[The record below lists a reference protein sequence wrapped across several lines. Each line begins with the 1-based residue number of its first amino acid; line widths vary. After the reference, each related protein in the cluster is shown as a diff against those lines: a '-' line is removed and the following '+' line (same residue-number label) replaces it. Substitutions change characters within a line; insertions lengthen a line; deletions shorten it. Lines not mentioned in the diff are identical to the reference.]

1 MILEIEDY
9 ICIPQPLFK
18 MEKII
23 VFSQRYKE
31 VDKPY
36 IKELFD
42 TLSTLPYEIFISE
55 DFSNLIKNDIDLSQK
70 NVLKKG
76 EPCDAK
82 VMITLGGDGT
92 ILTAAQWLNKVDIPI
107 MGINLGRMGFLAF
120 IEKLSIKKA
129 LLDWHEGRYIFQER
143 ALLQLDSK
151 PYIFQDFP
159 YGLNDF
165 TILKKETSSMITIKT
180 YIDGEFLN
188 AYWADGLIVATP
200 TGSTGYSLSC
210 GGPIIFPNSG
220 NFVITPIAPHNLN
233 VRPIVIPDSSV
244 ISFELE
250 GRTDAFLCT
259 LDSRNETVTKEHS
272 LTVKKSNFNI
282 TMVVLEGQSFM
293 KTIRDKLSWGL
304 DIRN

>member
-1 MILEIEDY
+1 MD
-9 ICIPQPLFK
+9 
-18 MEKII
+18 KII

-36 IKELFD
+36 VKELFD
-42 TLSTLPYEIFISE
+42 TLSTLPYEVFVSE
-55 DFSNLIKNDIDLSQK
+55 DFSLLIKDEIDLSHRK
-70 NVLKKG
+70 VLRKG

-92 ILTAAQWLNKVDIPI
+92 ILTAAKWLNKVDIPI

-120 IEKLSIKKA
+120 IEKSNIKKA
-129 LLDWHEGRYIFQER
+129 LLDWHKGNYIFQER
-143 ALLQLDSK
+143 GMLQLDSS
-151 PYIFQDFP
+151 PNIFQDFP

-188 AYWADGLIVATP
+188 TYWADGLIVSTP

-233 VRPIVIPDSSV
+233 VRPIVIPDSSI
-244 ISFELE
+244 ISFELA
-250 GRTDAFLCT
+250 GRAEAFLCT
-259 LDSRNETVTKEHS
+259 LDSRNETVTKEHTLS
-272 LTVKKSNFNI
+272 VKKSNFNI